1 MFPPNHWWTNEA
13 PAERGENRPGQIV
26 TVRLFSEIERISRL
40 TKLVKKV
47 GRLPVILGE
56 VEDTQA
62 GACTERGGEDL
73 IGVGIG
79 VVEGII
85 GKVDFLKLV

>member
-1 MFPPNHWWTNEA
+1 M
-13 PAERGENRPGQIV
+13 
-26 TVRLFSEIERISRL
+26 RLFSEIERISRL

-73 IGVGIG
+73 ILSTESLARGYDHKMLATVTYWPEPRPR
-79 VVEGII
+79 V
-85 GKVDFLKLV
+85 

>member
-1 MFPPNHWWTNEA
+1 M
-13 PAERGENRPGQIV
+13 
-26 TVRLFSEIERISRL
+26 RLFSEIERISRL

-79 VVEGII
+79 VVAVEGII